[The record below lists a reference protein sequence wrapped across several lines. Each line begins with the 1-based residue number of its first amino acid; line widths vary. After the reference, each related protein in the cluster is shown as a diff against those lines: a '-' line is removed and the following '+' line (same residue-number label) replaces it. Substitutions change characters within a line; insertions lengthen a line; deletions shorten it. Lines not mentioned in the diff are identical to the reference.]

1 MHLTKKEFATITET
15 RDSKIKSCIKERQK
29 KKRKKKVVHFTIYFT
44 IANTKITVINREA
57 MYNSPYHS
65 VAIEKH

>member
-29 KKRKKKVVHFTIYFT
+29 KGKKKAIHFTIAE
-44 IANTKITVINREA
+44 IKITVINRQA